1 MAGFDSGFE
10 DESHGAEA
18 IGIVEAYARRI
29 TGLRERFR
37 AWEIPAVMRAARE
50 EKVAALRG
58 LRERRAARSFEFRE
72 ELRNPR
78 DREHRFQMIVSTQS
92 TRS

>member
-1 MAGFDSGFE
+1 MAGFEFGFE
-10 DESHGAEA
+10 AEGYDAEA
-18 IGIVEAYARRI
+18 IGIMDAYARRI

-58 LRERRAARSFEFRE
+58 LRERRAARSFDVRE
-72 ELRNPR
+72 ARRRRAQEALRGPK
-78 DREHRFQMIVSTQS
+78 
-92 TRS
+92 